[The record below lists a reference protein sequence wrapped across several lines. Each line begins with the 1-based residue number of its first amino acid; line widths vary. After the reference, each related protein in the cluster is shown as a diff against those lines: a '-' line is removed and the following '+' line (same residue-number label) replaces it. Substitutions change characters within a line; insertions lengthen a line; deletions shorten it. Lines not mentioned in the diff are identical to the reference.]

1 MADMESDGGRKRGRG
16 KRPVDE
22 EADTAE
28 VRL

>member
-1 MADMESDGGRKRGRG
+1 MESDGGRKRGTG

-22 EADTAE
+22 EADAAE